1 MHVGAGACVC
11 VCVGCVLARSARAFV
26 RIGVVD
32 GLHTM
37 RAVQWRLTVVCVCA
51 CVCSLCWLWWPRAGV
66 YSAVRPDYARFSAL
80 MVAYDDGWHR
90 DAPIS
95 E

>member
-1 MHVGAGACVC
+1 MVAYDDGWHSGRAHQRVSMQGVVYRASCSRHDELLLLRERERVRMHVGAGACVCVC

-37 RAVQWRLTVVCVCA
+37 RAVQCA
-51 CVCSLCWLWWPRAGV
+51 ML
-66 YSAVRPDYARFSAL
+66 
-80 MVAYDDGWHR
+80 
-90 DAPIS
+90 
-95 E
+95 